1 MMRQKVYI
9 ETTVIS
15 YLTSRPSKDP
25 IIAGRQ
31 VLTRE
36 WWNNRRPLFDMVV
49 SELVFQEAEA
59 GDKEAAKRRVDQIA
73 DIVSLEISDEAILLA
88 EALVREGPVPE
99 EYGEDA
105 LHIAICAVNGIDFL
119 VTWNCKHL
127 ANAVHR
133 HQIETV
139 TETYG
144 YLCPVICTP
153 AELMEE

>member
-1 MMRQKVYI
+1 MARNKVYI

-36 WWNNRRPLFDMVV
+36 WWENRKSLFDLVV
-49 SELVFQEAEA
+49 SELAFQEASE
-59 GDKEAAKRRVDQIA
+59 GDQEAAQQRLNHLSNM
-73 DIVSLEISDEAILLA
+73 VSLEISEEAIALA
-88 EALVREGPVPE
+88 KILVKEGPIPK

-105 LHIAICAVNGIDFL
+105 LHISICAINGIDFL
-119 VTWNCKHL
+119 VTWNCRHL

-139 TETYG
+139 VESQG

-153 AELMEE
+153 EELMEE